1 MMITLKVD
9 AVHKYSNFLLLYK
22 LRFEEQLAFKSMKDS
37 AYLQH
42 ICRGFNFELGQT
54 GLKI

>member
-1 MMITLKVD
+1 MITLKVD
-9 AVHKYSNFLLLYK
+9 AVHKYSNFLFLYK